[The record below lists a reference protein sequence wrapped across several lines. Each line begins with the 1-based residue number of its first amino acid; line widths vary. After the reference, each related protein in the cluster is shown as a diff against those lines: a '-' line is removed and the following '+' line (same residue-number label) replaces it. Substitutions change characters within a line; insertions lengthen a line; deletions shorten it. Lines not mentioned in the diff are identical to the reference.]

1 MRVGVSCESYIK
13 GYYDENLSGKVFV
26 RFYFFIDV
34 GMVLLLFYYFVYYIC
49 IQVLLYV
56 LLYIKLFILLF
67 IQW

>member
-34 GMVLLLFYYFVYYIC
+34 GMVLCYFI
-49 IQVLLYV
+49 I
-56 LLYIKLFILLF
+56 LFIIYVYRF
-67 IQW
+67 YVCVIIYI